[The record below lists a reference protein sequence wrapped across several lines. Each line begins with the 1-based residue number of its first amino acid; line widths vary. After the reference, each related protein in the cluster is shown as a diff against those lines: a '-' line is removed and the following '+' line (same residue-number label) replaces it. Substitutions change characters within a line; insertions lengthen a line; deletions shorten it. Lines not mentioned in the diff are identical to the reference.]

1 MILTGEDALKKH
13 IKQNTPARLYF
24 IYGDEDYL
32 KSNYSL
38 LLASKI
44 TDTSGSGFNFYQF
57 NSEMTFDM
65 FYEACESLP
74 MMADRICVFVK
85 DLPLN
90 KLTDAEIKDYEKLL
104 SNLPETTTVIF
115 SMVTVPVD
123 KNTVKWKNIIDMFS
137 KYGVCAEL
145 SKRNMQSM
153 IKMLVSRAEQA
164 GCSISSQN
172 AQYLI
177 NAAGDDLNRL
187 LGEFDKLCAY
197 ASKREIT
204 ADMIDKVAVRS
215 VEASVFNIAKAINSS
230 DGDKAYKLLSELLKQ
245 KTDPTL
251 IVGVLAGEYADLYR
265 MKMSDKYGGSLR
277 EISTE
282 FSYKNKE
289 FRLKNASRLCKNY
302 SEKRIKK
309 IMETIADTDI
319 KIKTSGAD
327 KTMILEELIAKLL
340 LLTEKTG

>member
-90 KLTDAEIKDYEKLL
+90 KLTDAELKDYEKLL

-164 GCSISSQN
+164 GCSISPQN

-245 KTDPTL
+245 KTEPTL

>member
-164 GCSISSQN
+164 GCSISPQN

-177 NAAGDDLNRL
+177 NAVGDDLNRL

>member
-1 MILTGEDALKKH
+1 MILNGEDALKNH

-32 KSNYSL
+32 KSNYSN

-44 TDTSGSGFNFYQF
+44 TDTSGAGFNFYQF

-85 DLPLN
+85 DMPLN
-90 KLTDAEIKDYEKLL
+90 KLTDAELKDYEKLL

-115 SMVTVPVD
+115 SMITVPVD
-123 KNTVKWKNIIDMFS
+123 KNTAKWKNIIDMFS

-153 IKMLVSRAEQA
+153 IKMLVSRAGQA
-164 GCSISSQN
+164 GCSISPQN

-204 ADMIDKVAVRS
+204 AEMIDEVAVRS
-215 VEASVFNIAKAINSS
+215 VEASVFDIAKAINSS
-230 DGDKAYKLLSELLKQ
+230 DGDKAYRLLGALLKQ
-245 KTDPTL
+245 KTEPTL

-265 MKMSDKYGGSLR
+265 MKIADKYGGSLK
-277 EISTE
+277 EISTAYA
-282 FSYKNKE
+282 YKNRE
-289 FRLKNASRLCKNY
+289 FRLKNASRLCKSY

-309 IMETIADTDI
+309 VMEEIADADI
-319 KIKTSGAD
+319 KIKTSGAG
-327 KTMILEELIAKLL
+327 KAMILDELIAKLL
-340 LLTEKTG
+340 ILMGKTR

>member
-1 MILTGEDALKKH
+1 MILTGEDALKKQ

-90 KLTDAEIKDYEKLL
+90 KLTDAELKDYEKLL

-164 GCSISSQN
+164 GCSISPQN

-245 KTDPTL
+245 KTEPTL

-340 LLTEKTG
+340 LLTGKTG